1 MRVETRASG
10 IDAGKASAAAGA
22 TAKSGELS
30 SEEILVSSGST
41 VSSLAIVG
49 CVEREEVAASLPKP
63 YQHRV
68 RVKTCGES
76 TRLNDKLSMQIFID
90 HLS

>member
-10 IDAGKASAAAGA
+10 IDAGKTSAAAGA

>member
-10 IDAGKASAAAGA
+10 IDAGKTSAAAGA

-41 VSSLAIVG
+41 VSTLAIVG
-49 CVEREEVAASLPKP
+49 CVEREEVAASLLVLLMNL
-63 YQHRV
+63 V
-68 RVKTCGES
+68 R
-76 TRLNDKLSMQIFID
+76 
-90 HLS
+90 